1 MSKAVAAEDP
11 VLEAI
16 GRLLVASAPAHWQ
29 RIDAL
34 AEIVAGR
41 SVFVLEYQ
49 PDDDNAAPEF
59 FTPANPETGR
69 ALTDCFLRLSQVVQS
84 ARGAM
89 RKCHFRIRSDGNIRA
104 EYEY

>member
-1 MSKAVAAEDP
+1 MTAPLGDQDP

-29 RIDAL
+29 RIDVL
-34 AEIVAGR
+34 AEIVGGR
-41 SVFVLEYQ
+41 AVFVLEYQ

-69 ALTDCFLRLSQVVQS
+69 ALTDCFLRLSQVVQTP
-84 ARGAM
+84 RGAM

-104 EYEY
+104 EYEF